1 MQKLSLFILTF
12 LLLFSG
18 CSQQNRLDSS
28 GVNISWLEQT
38 VPTQAPP
45 AMPTAPAN
53 PAVPVERT
61 LTEPTIP
68 AEPMAT
74 LATEGTLPVAPIPNV
89 PTPMETT
96 EPLPAAAD
104 ANAPSQPA
112 AEAPETT
119 IPSAQSVG
127 MQQTTLV
134 LSNPRSAGNTVD
146 CWLYIPEAPQESP
159 GLIVY
164 LHGGSGKGT
173 DLNLITAADG
183 FPQYLQDGRLGKIS
197 CYVLIPQLPKESK
210 GWADMDDTLMDMI
223 YSVVREYGID
233 SGNISLT
240 GHSMGGTGVWSIAAA
255 HPGFFARIAPLSGSI
270 RNTAQNVQALESTS
284 VYAFVGTEDTI
295 VDPQSSIAFI
305 SALKQAGADTCLTEL
320 DGADHFSVPEKAY
333 LGDYGLVD
341 WLQGN

>member
-53 PAVPVERT
+53 PAVLVERT

-104 ANAPSQPA
+104 AKDRSKR
-112 AEAPETT
+112 
-119 IPSAQSVG
+119 PSAQRDHHH
-127 MQQTTLV
+127 
-134 LSNPRSAGNTVD
+134 NRCKRARRS
-146 CWLYIPEAPQESP
+146 
-159 GLIVY
+159 
-164 LHGGSGKGT
+164 
-173 DLNLITAADG
+173 
-183 FPQYLQDGRLGKIS
+183 
-197 CYVLIPQLPKESK
+197 
-210 GWADMDDTLMDMI
+210 
-223 YSVVREYGID
+223 
-233 SGNISLT
+233 
-240 GHSMGGTGVWSIAAA
+240 
-255 HPGFFARIAPLSGSI
+255 
-270 RNTAQNVQALESTS
+270 
-284 VYAFVGTEDTI
+284 
-295 VDPQSSIAFI
+295 
-305 SALKQAGADTCLTEL
+305 
-320 DGADHFSVPEKAY
+320 
-333 LGDYGLVD
+333 
-341 WLQGN
+341 